1 MAGNIVLMGSRNPLT
16 ARTGSSRGRFRTQ
29 QSNLGPSPH
38 NRAAVFSVYRDGDT
52 MGGVRPNHIEHGD
65 VVEIR
70 YLYLT
75 PVNQPDV
82 IVLVR
87 DPSEEVARQERA
99 YFLRRHPDG
108 QFCEGHIHDSLDE
121 ARSCPN
127 RKELDQLWSN
137 LARAVARI
145 SMRSGP

>member
-1 MAGNIVLMGSRNPLT
+1 M
-16 ARTGSSRGRFRTQ
+16 
-29 QSNLGPSPH
+29 
-38 NRAAVFSVYRDGDT
+38 
-52 MGGVRPNHIEHGD
+52 RPNHIEHGD

-70 YLYLT
+70 YLYLA

-87 DPSEEVARQERA
+87 DPSEEVARHERA

-108 QFCEGHIHDSLDE
+108 RLCEGHIHDSLYE
-121 ARSCPN
+121 ARSCPK
-127 RKELDQLWSN
+127 RKELGPLWSN

-145 SMRSGP
+145 SMRSSP

>member
-1 MAGNIVLMGSRNPLT
+1 MAGSVAFLGSRNPLT
-16 ARTGSSRGRFRTQ
+16 VRTDSRGIRFRTPAK
-29 QSNLGPSPH
+29 QS
-38 NRAAVFSVYRDGDT
+38 RTVAAEAGGRLSGYRDGDT
-52 MGGVRPNHIEHGD
+52 IDGVRRNHIEHGD

-87 DPSEEVARQERA
+87 DPSSEVARQERA

-121 ARSCPN
+121 ARSCRN
-127 RKELDQLWSN
+127 RKELGPLWSN
-137 LARAVARI
+137 LAIAVARI
-145 SMRSGP
+145 SMRSSP